1 MLTTN
6 PFSELTAYIPAG
18 VMQAYVVLMFIFVAG
33 GTVLDMLHK
42 KSAKYFFEHA
52 KRSQKLAKRK
62 LGGGEKASL
71 AVKVLTNEVM
81 AAAEFANP
89 RRRMSH
95 LLLMYGFI
103 LFVVTTAIMIFGY
116 LGADSK
122 TPVLLPLLWHLGAL
136 MVCIGGYWFWFSI
149 RVDVSAEGHPW
160 YKVERD
166 DVFILSLLAT
176 TTLALIWSFLQA
188 VGAAFTADI
197 FFILFIIAATVLF
210 TTVFFS
216 KFAHMFYKPA
226 AAFNKRVIWA
236 DGSRERLPDIPD
248 LSSAETKQRFP
259 DIPKYMGENPPNM
272 GLGINREPP
281 QHY

>member
-6 PFSELTAYIPAG
+6 PFSELIEYIPAG

-52 KRSQKLAKRK
+52 KKSQKFAKRSVN
-62 LGGGEKASL
+62 GGEKASM

-89 RRRMSH
+89 RRRISH

-103 LFVVTTAIMIFGY
+103 VFVVTTAVMIFGY
-116 LGADSK
+116 LGSK
-122 TPVLLPLLWHLGAL
+122 GSTPAIIPLLWHLGAL
-136 MVCIGGYWFWFSI
+136 AVAVGGYWFWFSI

-160 YKVERD
+160 YKIERN

-176 TTLALIWSFLQA
+176 TTLALVWSFFQA
-188 VGAAFTADI
+188 VGAAVFADI
-197 FFILFIIAATVLF
+197 LFILFIIAATVLF
-210 TTVFFS
+210 ATVFFS

-226 AAFNKRVIWA
+226 AAFNKRMIWA

-248 LSSAETKQRFP
+248 LTSAETKERFP
-259 DIPKYMGENPPNM
+259 DIPTYMGDNPPNM
-272 GLGINREPP
+272 GLGIKSEPP
-281 QHY
+281 HHY